1 LLATF
6 AQGRASGLRLPSARV
21 RRLRQRFGLSFTHYP
36 KGRCMSGPELAA
48 IVLATAVALN
58 VADGTLR
65 KGGK

>member
-1 LLATF
+1 
-6 AQGRASGLRLPSARV
+6 
-21 RRLRQRFGLSFTHYP
+21 
-36 KGRCMSGPELAA
+36 MSGPELAA